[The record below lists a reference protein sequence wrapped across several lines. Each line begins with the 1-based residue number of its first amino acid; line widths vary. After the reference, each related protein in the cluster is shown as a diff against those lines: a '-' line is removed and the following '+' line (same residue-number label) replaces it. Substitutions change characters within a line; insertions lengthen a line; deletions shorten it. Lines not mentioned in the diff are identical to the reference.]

1 MDFAIGLVNSVPD
14 LPKGQV
20 KFFGESK
27 IQKSCNQCSSDFLG
41 EGAGGG
47 GAGRMGVVEMTFWL
61 VHAGYSLSSASYR
74 LKFS

>member
-1 MDFAIGLVNSVPD
+1 MDFAIGLVNSVLD

-27 IQKSCNQCSSDFLG
+27 IQKSYNQCSSDFLG

-47 GAGRMGVVEMTFWL
+47 GGRGGGGWL
-61 VHAGYSLSSASYR
+61 
-74 LKFS
+74 K